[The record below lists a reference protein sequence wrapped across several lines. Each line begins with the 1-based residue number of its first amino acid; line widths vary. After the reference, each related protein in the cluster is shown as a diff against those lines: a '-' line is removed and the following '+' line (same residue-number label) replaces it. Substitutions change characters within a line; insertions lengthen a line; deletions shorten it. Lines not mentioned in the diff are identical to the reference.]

1 MLSCLGVGV
10 GPANLSVACQLVT
23 VGAKTLFLD
32 RKPAFSWHKGMQ
44 IEGTKLQVSIFK
56 DLVTLADPTSPFS
69 FISYLHQNARLYHFL
84 NAQFDSV
91 SRREFSDYLAWVSER
106 LPNTRFGE
114 TVEDVG
120 FDGIFHVTTDL
131 GVYHARNISVAIGK
145 MPAIPAFAQNR
156 LGPAMFHSSEFVQHG
171 RAIGGK
177 RVAVVGG
184 GQSGA
189 EIFLDCISRTGAE
202 APAHVNWISSRSNFW
217 PIDDSPFTNDLFMPC
232 QVAHFAAQCGD
243 RRSAFLH
250 ENVLASDGIS
260 MSTLQEIYQKMY
272 VRRFIEGDDY
282 FASMAPSR
290 RVTTAMP
297 SASGLTV
304 RVLHKSEGSEE
315 VLPVDMVILATGY
328 RDGETPFLDSL
339 SGRIQKTGNEIAVD
353 DDFAALWDGPP
364 DRSIFVQNAARG
376 QKGLADPNLSLV
388 AWRAERIVSRILGR
402 VPQATALP
410 SFIDWS
416 AAFAEEPAERITA

>member
-1 MLSCLGVGV
+1 
-10 GPANLSVACQLVT
+10 
-23 VGAKTLFLD
+23 
-32 RKPAFSWHKGMQ
+32 
-44 IEGTKLQVSIFK
+44 
-56 DLVTLADPTSPFS
+56 
-69 FISYLHQNARLYHFL
+69 
-84 NAQFDSV
+84 
-91 SRREFSDYLAWVSER
+91 
-106 LPNTRFGE
+106 
-114 TVEDVG
+114 
-120 FDGIFHVTTDL
+120 
-131 GVYHARNISVAIGK
+131 
-145 MPAIPAFAQNR
+145 
-156 LGPAMFHSSEFVQHG
+156 
-171 RAIGGK
+171 
-177 RVAVVGG
+177 
-184 GQSGA
+184 
-189 EIFLDCISRTGAE
+189 
-202 APAHVNWISSRSNFW
+202 
-217 PIDDSPFTNDLFMPC
+217 
-232 QVAHFAAQCGD
+232 
-243 RRSAFLH
+243 
-250 ENVLASDGIS
+250 